1 MCDSPARNAASGE
14 LTFPSGPVRIR
25 PPASSTLRIPL
36 GALRAGSDDDAGD
49 EADAGDGVDE
59 QAVRAIASVAMEATA
74 VRFIRPC

>member
-1 MCDSPARNAASGE
+1 M
-14 LTFPSGPVRIR
+14 
-25 PPASSTLRIPL
+25 PL
-36 GALRAGSDDDAGD
+36 GALRAGSDDAEAGELAD